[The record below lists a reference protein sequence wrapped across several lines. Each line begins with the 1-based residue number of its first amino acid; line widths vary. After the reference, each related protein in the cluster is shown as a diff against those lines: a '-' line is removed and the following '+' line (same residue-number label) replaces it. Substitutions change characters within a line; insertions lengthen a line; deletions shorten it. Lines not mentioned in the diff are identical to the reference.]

1 MDEIRVNNKVNIE
14 TIQGDILKGVVLAV
28 EYDRVAIKIDD
39 GNYLDAKKIQELD
52 ELKIIANTHFG
63 IKTMISSVISALG
76 KYNQIVVENNP
87 SLSIE
92 QKREYVRV
100 MCNFNII
107 LSIDGKITNALA
119 QNISAGGLAFNL
131 PSEKLKLGDEIE
143 IRFPKEIFEQ
153 DLRCDAKIIKINDD
167 NYVGQFDNISKS
179 NESKIMKY
187 VFKNVSKSSTGC

>member
-14 TIQGDILKGVVLAV
+14 TMLGDVLKGVVLAV

-39 GNYLDAKKIQELD
+39 NDYLNAKKIQELD
-52 ELKIIANTHFG
+52 ELKIIAKTHFG
-63 IKTMISSVISALG
+63 IKTMISSVISTLG
-76 KYNQIVVENNP
+76 KYNQIVAENNP

-107 LSIDGKITNALA
+107 ISIGDKITNALA

-131 PSEKLKLGDEIE
+131 QSEKLQLGDKIQ
-143 IRFPKEIFEQ
+143 IRFPEEIFEQ
-153 DLRCDAKIIKINDD
+153 DLRCNAKIIKINDD